1 MVFTNFP
8 HKTSSKAH
16 LAQGMG
22 IPSLGHSGL
31 RQTAGW
37 AISFGLPLGQSDTSV
52 FVFLFFNQV
61 RLGRVHDFC

>member
-52 FVFLFFNQV
+52 FVFLF
-61 RLGRVHDFC
+61 C